1 MIKKILICIFLFFL
15 PISVHALELVK
26 VEANGNFERLEVWS
40 GKFTDLSGNLWDVSK
55 YYSQENES
63 FNASLFFN
71 HNFNKFSLTSKIYLD
86 NGYDSALLD
95 VDPLYYFS
103 LSAKYHLGENKKL
116 KVVLDPIIKF
126 GGGVTESPCYDNF
139 RRAFHCGTGIAW
151 SDAQSGGFLK
161 KYDQDQSINISYSVT
176 F

>member
-1 MIKKILICIFLFFL
+1 M
-15 PISVHALELVK
+15 
-26 VEANGNFERLEVWS
+26 
-40 GKFTDLSGNLWDVSK
+40 
-55 YYSQENES
+55 
-63 FNASLFFN
+63 ASLQTYLVIYGMYQTTTLKKMRVLMLLYFLIIVSIN
-71 HNFNKFSLTSKIYLD
+71 LSLTSKIYLD

-126 GGGVTESPCYDNF
+126 GGGVTESPCYDDF
-139 RRAFHCGTGIAW
+139 SRAFHCGTGMAW

-161 KYDQDQSINISYSVT
+161 KYDQDQSINISYS
-176 F
+176 

>member
-1 MIKKILICIFLFFL
+1 MIKKILIFIFLFSL

-26 VEANGNFERLEVWS
+26 IEANGNFERLEVWS
-40 GKFTDLSGNLWDVSK
+40 GKFTDLSGNLWDVSN

-71 HNFNKFSLTSKIYLD
+71 HSFNKFSLTSKIYLD

-95 VDPLYYFS
+95 IDPLYYFS

-116 KVVLDPIIKF
+116 KVVLDPMIKF
-126 GGGVTESPCYDNF
+126 GGGVTESPCYDDF
-139 RRAFHCGTGIAW
+139 RRAFHCGTGMSW

-161 KYDQDQSINISYSVT
+161 KYDQDQSINISYSVS

>member
-1 MIKKILICIFLFFL
+1 MIKYLLIIFSFLFLNFSSQA
-15 PISVHALELVK
+15 IELVK
-26 VEANGNFERLEVWS
+26 VEANGNFERVDVWS
-40 GKFTDLSGNLWDVSK
+40 GKFIDLSGNLWDTSE
-55 YYSQENES
+55 YYSQANES

-86 NGYDSALLD
+86 NGYDSVLLD
-95 VDPLYYFS
+95 IDPLYYFS

-126 GGGVTESPCYDNF
+126 GGGVTESPCYDDF

-161 KYDQDQSINISYSVT
+161 KYDQDQSINISYSVS